1 MSRNYRPL
9 LVALAFFI
17 LAVVLTAIVV
27 FFQKV
32 EGPSLLANNIIILA
46 LVNVDIILL
55 IVLVLLLSRN
65 FIKLYLERRQNIM
78 GAKFRTRLVL
88 YFLSAVLIPSVLLFI
103 VASGLLTSAIESWF
117 NIQVEKSLK
126 NSLEVAQTYYQ
137 NSQDNA
143 LYYSKQIS
151 KTITE
156 EQLLNE
162 QNRQLLKEVV
172 AKKAEEYNLGVVE
185 IFSAQTEELVKALN
199 PQIPEGSFIR
209 PQQDII
215 KTGLKG
221 KEITNIQS
229 TGKGD
234 IIRGVVPI
242 YSSFNYKDI
251 VGVVVVNYYIP
262 QSLVNKMEEITGAY
276 EEYKQLKAF
285 KNPIKGS
292 YLMVFLLIT
301 LIIIFAGTWFGFHL
315 AKDITVPIQKLAE
328 GTQAIA
334 QGDLNFKIVGIKA
347 RDEIGMLVNSFNKM
361 TDDLKFSNE
370 RLAEANI
377 SLQKGNIELDRR
389 RGYIETVLESI
400 ATGVISVDKD
410 GRITTFNSSA
420 EKILGIPASDVIGK
434 HYQSALHLL
443 PLDKVQELINRMRSQ
458 GKAAIEEELQVE
470 LNNKLLRLG
479 LNITALRDE
488 DNNYLGLVIV
498 FEDLTELIKAQRVA
512 AWQEVAKRIAHEIKN
527 PLTPIQLSAQRLRK
541 KFHENAS
548 DFNKIFD
555 ECTNTIIHEV
565 NSIKSLVNEFYNFA
579 RMPASRPAPNDLHEI
594 INEVVPL
601 YRSAHK
607 DINIIN
613 NFAEDLPVINVDKE
627 QFKRVFV
634 NLFENAV
641 EAMNNKGRVWVNTHY
656 DSDLNLVK
664 VEVADEGAGIN
675 PDDKDKLFLPYFS
688 KKKTG
693 TGLGLAIVNR
703 IIADHNGYIRVT
715 DNKPKGTTFVIELPV
730 KAG

>member
-1 MSRNYRPL
+1 MSRNYRPIWI
-9 LVALAFFI
+9 VLAFFAMTAI
-17 LAVVLTAIVV
+17 LTAIVV
-27 FFQKV
+27 FFQKI
-32 EGPSLLANNIIILA
+32 EGPSHLANNIIVFA
-46 LVNVDIILL
+46 LFNVDLILL

-88 YFLSAVLIPSVLLFI
+88 YFLSAVIIPSILLFF
-103 VASGLLTSAIESWF
+103 VALGLLTNVIESWF
-117 NIQVEKSLK
+117 NIQVENSLK

-156 EQLLNE
+156 GGLLDE
-162 QNRQLLKEVV
+162 QNRHLLKEVV

-185 IFSAQTEELVKALN
+185 IFSAQVEELVKILN
-199 PQIPEGSFIR
+199 PQIPEGSFVR
-209 PQQDII
+209 PQSDLI

-229 TGKGD
+229 LGKGD

-251 VGVVVVNYYIP
+251 VGVVVVNYYIS
-262 QSLVNKMEEITGAY
+262 QSLVNKMEAITGAY

-292 YLMVFLLIT
+292 YIMVFLLIT

-334 QGDLNFKIVGIKA
+334 QGDLNFKIVDIKA

-400 ATGVISVDKD
+400 ATGVISVDRD

-443 PLDKVQELINRMRSQ
+443 PLDKVQELINKMRSQ
-458 GKAAIEEELQVE
+458 GKAAIEEELQVG

-541 KFHENAS
+541 KFHENAG
-548 DFNKIFD
+548 DFNNIFD

-579 RMPASRPAPNDLHEI
+579 RMPAARPAPNDLHEI

-613 NFAEDLPVINVDKE
+613 NFEDGLPVINVDKE

-703 IIADHNGYIRVT
+703 IIADHSGYIRVT

-730 KAG
+730 KAA

>member
-703 IIADHNGYIRVT
+703 IIADHSGYIRVT
-715 DNKPKGTTFVIELPV
+715 DNKPKGTTFIIELPV
-730 KAG
+730 KAA

>member
-55 IVLVLLLSRN
+55 IVLILLLSRN

-103 VASGLLTSAIESWF
+103 VASGLLTTAIESWF

-143 LYYSKQIS
+143 LYYSRQIS

-334 QGDLNFKIVGIKA
+334 QGDLNFKIDIKA

-443 PLDKVQELINRMRSQ
+443 PLDKVQELINKMRSQ

-613 NFAEDLPVINVDKE
+613 NFAEGLPVINVDKE

-703 IIADHNGYIRVT
+703 IIADHSGYIRVT
-715 DNKPKGTTFVIELPV
+715 DNKPKGTTFIIELPV
-730 KAG
+730 KAA

>member
-9 LVALAFFI
+9 MVALAFFI
-17 LAVVLTAIVV
+17 LAVVLTAIEV
-27 FFQKV
+27 FFQKI

-55 IVLVLLLSRN
+55 IVLILLLSRN

-285 KNPIKGS
+285 KKPIKGS

-400 ATGVISVDKD
+400 ATGVISVDRD

-470 LNNKLLRLG
+470 LNNKPLRLG

-703 IIADHNGYIRVT
+703 IIADHSGYIRVT
-715 DNKPKGTTFVIELPV
+715 DNKPKGTTFIIELPV
-730 KAG
+730 KAA

>member
-17 LAVVLTAIVV
+17 LAVVLTAIEV
-27 FFQKV
+27 FFQKI
-32 EGPSLLANNIIILA
+32 EGPSLFANNIIILA

-55 IVLVLLLSRN
+55 IVLILLLSRN

-103 VASGLLTSAIESWF
+103 VASGLLTTAIESWF

-143 LYYSKQIS
+143 IYYSKQIS

-156 EQLLNE
+156 GELLDE

-185 IFSAQTEELVKALN
+185 IFSAQQEELVKALN

-221 KEITNIQS
+221 KELTNIQS

-334 QGDLNFKIVGIKA
+334 QGDLNFKIVDIKA

-377 SLQKGNIELDRR
+377 SLQKGNIELERR

-470 LNNKLLRLG
+470 LNNKPLRLG

-579 RMPASRPAPNDLHEI
+579 RMPASMPAPNDLHEI

-613 NFAEDLPVINVDKE
+613 NFAKGLPVINVDKE

-641 EAMNNKGRVWVNTHY
+641 EAMNNKGRVWVKTHY

-730 KAG
+730 KAA

>member
-1 MSRNYRPL
+1 M
-9 LVALAFFI
+9 
-17 LAVVLTAIVV
+17 
-27 FFQKV
+27 
-32 EGPSLLANNIIILA
+32 
-46 LVNVDIILL
+46 
-55 IVLVLLLSRN
+55 
-65 FIKLYLERRQNIM
+65 
-78 GAKFRTRLVL
+78 
-88 YFLSAVLIPSVLLFI
+88 
-103 VASGLLTSAIESWF
+103 
-117 NIQVEKSLK
+117 
-126 NSLEVAQTYYQ
+126 
-137 NSQDNA
+137 
-143 LYYSKQIS
+143 
-151 KTITE
+151 
-156 EQLLNE
+156 
-162 QNRQLLKEVV
+162 
-172 AKKAEEYNLGVVE
+172 
-185 IFSAQTEELVKALN
+185 
-199 PQIPEGSFIR
+199 
-209 PQQDII
+209 
-215 KTGLKG
+215 KG

-703 IIADHNGYIRVT
+703 IIADHSGYIRVT
-715 DNKPKGTTFVIELPV
+715 DNKPKGTTFIIELPV
-730 KAG
+730 KAA